1 MPSRRGIKAEPVG
14 ALDGLRVDPDSPIG
28 LQSQIRQ
35 QLIAGIFAGRFQ
47 PGQRLPSSRQL
58 ARALGVARNTALL
71 AYQELIA
78 EGHIVARAR
87 SGLYLNE
94 TLAKGAGS
102 VVGRVQSARAKHR
115 ADWSKLLKRRP
126 SIAAVERYP
135 CDWQACPY
143 PFIEGCFDQ
152 SLFPRREWR
161 EASRASLSRRQIDAW
176 SADSGDSDDS
186 ELIEQIRTKILP
198 RRGIAAVPE
207 EILITAGTEPAL
219 HLLSE
224 LLVDAAT
231 CVAIE
236 EPGSI
241 AMRELLGRRG
251 ARIVPQPVDDD
262 GMLVDSRLSDCDLV
276 YVTPSHQEPTAV
288 TLSAARRAAL
298 LKKAASADFRIV
310 EDDADS
316 ATNYL
321 EDAPP
326 ALRAMRGGERVIYV
340 ADFSGVLAPAVRLGF
355 LVAAPEIIAAAR
367 ELRALLTRRPS
378 LSNQRTMALLLSL
391 GLYDAAM
398 LRLGRIFRERLF
410 ALREAL
416 NHYLQSFIA
425 IAPAR
430 GGTTY
435 WVRGPA
441 GIDAAE
447 LAREAALH
455 GILIEPV
462 ADYFGAAN
470 PQRNLFRMGV
480 TGIPVERVRAGV
492 AALAAVLRDV
502 AQRREAPPAAAAA
515 GAAPAAAGAGAAG
528 AAWLGAADLERHFGN
543 ARIESKTVYGDPYT
557 IRLYPDGR
565 MTGRAGHDGAD
576 RDQGRWWVEGDRWF
590 RQWRSWAYGEPAGY
604 FVRVQGRQLQLFN
617 EHRRLVDALTLLPA
631 EE

>member
-1 MPSRRGIKAEPVG
+1 VPVRTQIFDR
-14 ALDGLRVDPDSPIG
+14 LQVDPDSPVG

-35 QLIAGIFAGRFQ
+35 QLIAGIFAGRFP
-47 PGQRLPSSRQL
+47 PGRRLPSSRQL
-58 ARALGVARNTALL
+58 ARELGVARNTALL

-78 EGHIVARAR
+78 EGHVVARAR

-94 TLAKGAGS
+94 SLHKGAGS
-102 VVGRVQSARAKHR
+102 VVGQPDAKRARQR
-115 ADWSKLLKRRP
+115 ADWSGLLKRRP
-126 SIAAVERYP
+126 SLAAVERYP
-135 CDWQACPY
+135 RDWQASPY
-143 PFIEGCFDQ
+143 PFVEGCFDQ

-161 EASRASLSRRQIDAW
+161 EASRAALGRRQIERW
-176 SADSGDSDDS
+176 SSDTGDSDDPD
-186 ELIEQIRTKILP
+186 LIEQIRTKILP
-198 RRGIAAVPE
+198 RRGIAAAPE
-207 EILITAGTEPAL
+207 EILVTAGTESAL
-219 HLLSE
+219 HLLCE
-224 LLVDAAT
+224 LLVDASS

-241 AMRELLGRRG
+241 VMRELLARRS
-251 ARIVPQPVDDD
+251 ARILAQPVDDD
-262 GMLVDSRLSDCDLV
+262 GVLVDARLADCDLV
-276 YVTPSHQEPTAV
+276 YVTPSHQQPTAV
-288 TLSAARRAAL
+288 TLSVARRTAL
-298 LKKAASADFRIV
+298 LKKAAAADLFII
-310 EDDADS
+310 EDDVDS

-340 ADFSGVLAPAVRLGF
+340 ADFSGVLAPAVRLG
-355 LVAAPEIIAAAR
+355 LIVAAPEIIAAAR

-378 LSNQRTMALLLSL
+378 LSNQHTMALLLSL

-416 NHYLQSFIA
+416 NHYLQRFIA

-435 WVRGPA
+435 WVRGPE

-447 LAREAALH
+447 LAREATLQ

-470 PQRNLFRMGV
+470 PQRNLFRLGV
-480 TGIPVERVRAGV
+480 TGLPVERVRAGV
-492 AALAAVLRDV
+492 AALAAVLRVV
-502 AQRREAPPAAAAA
+502 AQRQDEPVAAAGAAAA
-515 GAAPAAAGAGAAG
+515 GAVGAVGAGG
-528 AAWLGAADLERHFGN
+528 AAWLGGAELTQHFGA
-543 ARIESKTVYGDPYT
+543 ARIESKTVYGHPYT
-557 IRLYPDGR
+557 IRLYRDGR
-565 MTGRAGHDGAD
+565 MVGRAGHEGED

-604 FVRVQGRQLQLFN
+604 YVRMQGRHMHLFN
-617 EHRRLVDALTLLPA
+617 EHRRLVDSLTLLPA
-631 EE
+631 DD

>member
-1 MPSRRGIKAEPVG
+1 VAIGKVG
-14 ALDGLRVDPDSPIG
+14 RAVPAGAAILDGLRVDPDSPVG

-47 PGQRLPSSRQL
+47 PGRRLPSSREL

-94 TLAKGAGS
+94 TLSKGAGS
-102 VVGRVQSARAKHR
+102 VVGRVQPKRR
-115 ADWSKLLKRRP
+115 RDRDDWSNLLKRRA
-126 SIAAVERYP
+126 SIASVERYP
-135 CDWQACPY
+135 RDWQSSAY

-161 EASRASLSRRQIDAW
+161 EASRAALGRRQIDQW
-176 SADSGDSDDS
+176 SADTGSDDP
-186 ELIEQIRTKILP
+186 ELVEQIRTRILP
-198 RRGIAAVPE
+198 RRGIEAAAE

-219 HLLSE
+219 HLLTE
-224 LLVDAAT
+224 LLIDAST

-241 AMRELLGRRG
+241 AMRELLARRG
-251 ARIVPQPVDDD
+251 ARILPQPVDDD
-262 GMLVDSRLSDCDLV
+262 GILVDARLTECDMV
-276 YVTPSHQEPTAV
+276 YVTPSHQQPTAV

-298 LKKAASADFRIV
+298 LKKSASADFRII
-310 EDDADS
+310 EDDVDS

-340 ADFSGVLAPAVRLGF
+340 ADFSAVLAPAVRLGF
-355 LVAAPEIIAAAR
+355 IVAAPEIIAAAR

-398 LRLGRIFRERLF
+398 LRLGRLFRERLF

-416 NHYLQSFIA
+416 NHYLQRFIA

-447 LAREAALH
+447 LARDAALH

-480 TGIPVERVRAGV
+480 TGLPVERVRAGV
-492 AALAAVLRDV
+492 AALAEVLRDA
-502 AQRREAPPAAAAA
+502 AQRREAP
-515 GAAPAAAGAGAAG
+515 AAPGTPGGFGAAG
-528 AAWLGAADLERHFGN
+528 ADWLAAAELLRHFGH
-543 ARIESKTVYGDPYT
+543 AQIESKTVYGHPYT

-565 MTGRAGHDGAD
+565 MIGRAGHEGED

-604 FVRVQGRQLQLFN
+604 YVRMQGRQIQLFN

-631 EE
+631 DE